1 MDGGVNVDTT
11 TMEDATNNKNTG
23 IDNSMIAYVKQTP
36 CCVIFTFLITR
47 NDGEVVKRT

>member
-23 IDNSMIAYVKQTP
+23 IDNSMIAYMPSRLHAVSYS
-36 CCVIFTFLITR
+36 LS
-47 NDGEVVKRT
+47 